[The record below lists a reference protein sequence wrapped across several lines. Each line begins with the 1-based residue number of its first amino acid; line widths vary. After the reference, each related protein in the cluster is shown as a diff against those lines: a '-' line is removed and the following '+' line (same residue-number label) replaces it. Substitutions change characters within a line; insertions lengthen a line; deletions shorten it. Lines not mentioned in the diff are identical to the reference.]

1 MNAQNSKKE
10 LEILIMQ
17 YFISVFKD
25 FPRGKIE
32 PSESP
37 DFIIKLST
45 RNKLGIELTRLN
57 PVSIKNDNPVDI
69 NNSKIT
75 AEIAD
80 LANELFCQK
89 SAFKLFVKILFSKNS
104 IIDEAR
110 KIQVAVLLSNSV
122 REAVEKWNSDTF
134 FSITISGEKLPA
146 EIEKILVINHPV
158 MTTSIWERANNLGVS
173 NNVVADINHAIQKK
187 DEKLR
192 IYHRKKLNLY
202 WLLITTDRFHGLKN
216 FNLPQQ
222 IDNRKF
228 NSRFQRVYLF
238 DLLKSKIYQIV

>member
-17 YFISVFKD
+17 YFSSVFED
-25 FPRGKIE
+25 FPRGKVE

-37 DFIIKLST
+37 DFIINLST

-57 PVSIKNDNPVDI
+57 PVSTKNASPVDKSI
-69 NNSKIT
+69 SKTNI
-75 AEIAD
+75 EIAD

-89 SAFKLFVKILFSKNS
+89 SAFNLFVKVLFSETS

-110 KIQVAVLLSNSV
+110 KIQFAVLLANSV
-122 REAVEKWNSDTF
+122 REAVEKRNSDTF
-134 FSITISGEKLPA
+134 FSVTISGEHLPT

-158 MTTSIWERANNLGVS
+158 MTTSIWERANNLGIS
-173 NNVVADINHAIQKK
+173 NNVVADISHAIQKK

-202 WLLITTDRFHGLKN
+202 WLLITTDRLHGVKK
-216 FNLPQQ
+216 FNLPEQ
-222 IDNRKF
+222 IANREF
-228 NSRFQRVYLF
+228 HSRFQRVYLF